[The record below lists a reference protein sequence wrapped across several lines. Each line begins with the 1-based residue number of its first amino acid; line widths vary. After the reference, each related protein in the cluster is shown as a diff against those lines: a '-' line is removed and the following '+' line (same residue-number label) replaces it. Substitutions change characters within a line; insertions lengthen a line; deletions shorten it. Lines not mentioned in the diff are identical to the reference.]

1 MRSFLQSNFEV
12 FVLVA
17 QFVLMNVVI
26 AVLMKQLED
35 ANNEVNSDISSGMF
49 EKLYFLSL
57 YYSYSIRL
65 IIWIRNG
72 ELILKT

>member
-1 MRSFLQSNFEV
+1 VRSFLQSNFEV

-65 IIWIRNG
+65 II
-72 ELILKT
+72 

>member
-1 MRSFLQSNFEV
+1 
-12 FVLVA
+12 VLVA

-65 IIWIRNG
+65 II
-72 ELILKT
+72 